1 MDYFYSKT
9 KDNNLWLGFNP
20 QNGWV
25 IYDRKLPSNKS
36 TLGEVYWIKCS
47 DWTFFKDE
55 GSNWNHPEYSFVVTY
70 LKDLE
75 INQQKENEEKALS
88 ILDFLSHPFFAFSIN
103 IMTKTVLNFPSCT
116 SNLTNPQS
124 HHPPSHKSETT
135 LLPPGFEPGPPR
147 SAAHSL
153 IH

>member
-55 GSNWNHPEYSFVVTY
+55 GSNWNSAEVTF
-70 LKDLE
+70 
-75 INQQKENEEKALS
+75 
-88 ILDFLSHPFFAFSIN
+88 ILI
-103 IMTKTVLNFPSCT
+103 SCST
-116 SNLTNPQS
+116 
-124 HHPPSHKSETT
+124 
-135 LLPPGFEPGPPR
+135 
-147 SAAHSL
+147 
-153 IH
+153 